1 MSVSALLREL
11 KRRNVLRAVILYLT
25 SVWALSQGIAQLTP
39 VVGAPEFS
47 ARWFL
52 VAASLGFPFWI
63 AFSWFYEL
71 TPEGLRRESELA
83 HDETAARAT
92 NRGLDLWI
100 IGALSLAV
108 VLLLTDRF
116 VRHDVATVPKPDIAS
131 VAEKSVA
138 VLPLVNESGD
148 RNTLYFSDGLSEG
161 FINALAQF
169 TGLKVIGRTSS
180 FQFRGSKDPV
190 RVIGDKLGVAHLL
203 EGSVQRAGNTVRI
216 TAELINTKDGTT
228 LWSERY
234 DRPYKDLFRL
244 QDDITNAVAAA
255 LKAKLMGGVATQSDR
270 PPSGN
275 LDAYNA
281 YLEAQY
287 HYRQLNESELKA
299 AIDCLRRAVRIDPNY
314 AKALSQLSIMLSTQ
328 ASNFL
333 GGADARKAYAEARTL
348 ANRAVALAP
357 NLADAHAAQGFLTYT
372 DGTFDWYA
380 GEKELRRALALDPG
394 NSEQSEN
401 LALAL
406 QTLGKLDEADA
417 LFRQAIASDPLRPTA
432 YVGLSQDLLATG
444 QLDEAERLLKRVRTL
459 APDEGGIG
467 WTVLHTLRGNAKAA
481 MEAAKNVQAG
491 MWRDHAIALASQIG
505 SNRRA
510 ADAALDSQIAK
521 YGNSWP
527 SQIAVTY
534 GARRDP
540 DNMFKWLERARA
552 SSDPGVTF
560 LLASPFFLPY
570 RHDPRFAQ
578 LCRELNLPLPEK

>member
-52 VAASLGFPFWI
+52 VAALLGFPFWI

-71 TPEGLRRESELA
+71 TPEGLRRESEVVQ
-83 HDETAARAT
+83 DETTARAT
-92 NRGLDLWI
+92 NRRLDVWI
-100 IGALSLAV
+100 IGALSIAV
-108 VLLLTDRF
+108 VLLLTERF
-116 VRHDVATVPKPDIAS
+116 VRHDVATAPTPAI
-131 VAEKSVA
+131 VAEESVA

-148 RNTLYFSDGLSEG
+148 PATLYFSDGLSEG
-161 FINALAQF
+161 FINALTQF

-190 RVIGDKLGVAHLL
+190 SVIGAKLGVAHLL

-244 QDDITNAVAAA
+244 QDDITSAVATA

-281 YLEAQY
+281 YLEAQF

-348 ANRAVALAP
+348 ANKAVALAP
-357 NLADAHAAQGFLTYT
+357 NLADGHAALGFLTYT
-372 DGTFDWYA
+372 DGTFDWFA
-380 GEKELRRALALDPG
+380 GEKELRRAQALDPG

-406 QTLGKLDEADA
+406 QTVGKLDEADA

-444 QLDEAERLLKRVRTL
+444 QLDEAERLLRRVHTL
-459 APDEGGIG
+459 APDADGIG
-467 WTVLHTLRGNAKAA
+467 WIVLYILRGNAKAA
-481 MEAAKNVQAG
+481 MESAKNVPEG

-505 SNRRA
+505 GNRRA
-510 ADAALDSQIAK
+510 ADAALNSQIAK